1 MYHHQTVRWQRAS
14 VNTVV
19 IMLIVITSYGVLVV
33 LLWDVGGKG
42 QPDAANIRLKAL
54 AVQTPASSQGCLQRL
69 QAARSG
75 TTPCRGP
82 EMKCRWTLTHY
93 LSFRGLELIPGHDVD
108 EEVKLVELCYRHGNV
123 VPLKHRIR
131 VEGEH

>member
-54 AVQTPASSQGCLQRL
+54 ADRTPASSQGCLQRL
-69 QAARSG
+69 QAARGPAGVLKLNVDRS
-75 TTPCRGP
+75 THTP
-82 EMKCRWTLTHY
+82 Y
-93 LSFRGLELIPGHDVD
+93 LSFGGLELVPGNNVD
-108 EEVKLVELCYRHGNV
+108 KEVKLVELRYRHGNV
-123 VPLKHRIR
+123 VPL
-131 VEGEH
+131 